1 MANQA
6 APAGVNRDILRLAV
20 PALGALVA
28 EPLFLIVDAA
38 MVGHLGVTP
47 LAGLGIASAI
57 LQTIVGLMVFLA
69 YATTPAVARR
79 FGAGDHRGAVSIGID
94 GLWFALGV
102 GVVLAVAGW
111 FASPWLVGLFGAAP
125 EVAAQAS
132 IYLGISMAG
141 LPAMLV
147 VFAATGLLRGMQN
160 TMTPLWVAGLGF
172 AANAGLNWIFMYGLG
187 LGIAGS
193 ALGTIVAQWGMVAV
207 YVVVVVRLARR
218 HEAPLRPHRAGM
230 RGSAQAGGWLFVRTM
245 SLRVAMLL
253 TVVVAT
259 ALGTQELA
267 GYQVVFTLF
276 STAAFALD
284 ALAIA
289 AQALIGRYLGA
300 QNGAA
305 VRFVLRRTLQW
316 GALFGVVVGGGIAAL
331 SGVIGIAFTGD
342 SALAELIQPALLV
355 LAVAQPLAGIVF
367 VLDGVLIGA
376 GDVRYLAITGVVNLV
391 CYLPLLWWVVAA
403 SARGASGLAWLSA
416 AFFGGYLA
424 ARALTLGLRARG
436 AAWQHAG
443 AVR

>member
-6 APAGVNRDILRLAV
+6 APAGVNRDILHLAV

-79 FGAGDHRGAVSIGID
+79 FGAGDHRGAVSLGVD
-94 GLWFALGV
+94 GLWLALGI
-102 GVVLAVAGW
+102 GAVLAVLGW
-111 FASPWLVGLFGAAP
+111 FSSPWLVRLFGATP
-125 EVAAQAS
+125 EVAAEAS
-132 IYLGISMAG
+132 LYLGISMAG

-160 TMTPLWVAGLGF
+160 TMTPLWIAGIGF
-172 AANAGLNWIFMYGLG
+172 AANAGLNWVFMYGFG

-218 HEAPLRPHRAGM
+218 HHAPLRPHRAGM
-230 RGSAQAGGWLFVRTM
+230 RGSAQAGGWLFVRTV

-259 ALGTQELA
+259 ALGTDELA

-289 AQALIGRYLGA
+289 AQALIGKYLGA
-300 QNGAA
+300 QDAAA

-316 GALFGVVVGGGIAAL
+316 GALFGVVVGAAVAAL

-342 SALAELIQPALLV
+342 PALSALIQPALLV
-355 LAVAQPLAGIVF
+355 LAVAQPLAGVVF

-376 GDVRYLAITGVVNLV
+376 GDVRYLAITGIVNLA

-403 SARGASGLAWLSA
+403 GAGGAAGLAWLSA

-424 ARALTLGLRARG
+424 ARALTLGLRAHGSAWQRAG
-436 AAWQHAG
+436 AA
-443 AVR
+443 R